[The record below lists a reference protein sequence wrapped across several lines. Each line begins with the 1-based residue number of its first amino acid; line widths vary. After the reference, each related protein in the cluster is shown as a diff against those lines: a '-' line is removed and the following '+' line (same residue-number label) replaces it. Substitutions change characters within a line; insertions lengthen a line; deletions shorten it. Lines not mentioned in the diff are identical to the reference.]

1 MTMFFNMP
9 QFAFLWELTQKL
21 QMNESVSLAHHTAQ
35 QPRSEAMCD
44 SAEVKFATEATG
56 KKNKLNK
63 SFPIAT

>member
-1 MTMFFNMP
+1 MTTFSNIP

-21 QMNESVSLAHHTAQ
+21 QRNESTSLAQHTAQ
-35 QPRSEAMCD
+35 QPGSEAMCD